1 MAQIQTRNNIQGW
14 GELNCLLQSPVD
26 NYIPSSPDPTPLRM
40 LAFSVAESALQ
51 ADPNSPMFGSLQSMP
66 AHDPWGK
73 TTTSRWSV
81 EPKVSLASRRGQ
93 SKPMW
98 DVIDKARERREKR
111 EKECEYHQSMPKT
124 PANLAASP
132 STVDSSLPTSP
143 VSPTDYNFVL
153 PTGSHLVA
161 SLGPGAAPSK
171 HGLQMPAASP
181 TKQYFPQFTQSAEP
195 SPIKSTFEGLDQ
207 TRPPP
212 VFVPRLSAKAFADV
226 PAPAKSPSQLLKSQ
240 ASPAA
245 RVNYPS
251 RAAKLPSLAQI
262 QKKMGNGHRR
272 NGSAGTMPRP
282 TRSDSES
289 SIELKTPD
297 EELEGLNLVIT
308 RQRSASPPVESRLPQ
323 FLRQR
328 KVQAPRPLSMPSMD
342 YQLGCTEKPYVMITP
357 PSATPSVPPPSARSA
372 TPTRRAFT
380 TPPTRYG
387 ANVGGSPIRPISPT
401 HSIPIITCTPAQ
413 EDDSASETE
422 SEGDV
427 VVFDGMAEELQEMQ
441 EKMERERRGQAMK
454 DKLLSRRR
462 SLQ

>member
-1 MAQIQTRNNIQGW
+1 MAQIQTRHNVQEL

-26 NYIPSSPDPTPLRM
+26 TYIPSSPDPTPLRM

-66 AHDPWGK
+66 PQDPWGK

-111 EKECEYHQSMPKT
+111 EKECEYCWQSFRSV
-124 PANLAASP
+124 LISASP

-161 SLGPGAAPSK
+161 SMGPGAAPSK
-171 HGLQMPAASP
+171 HGLQMPVASP

-272 NGSAGTMPRP
+272 NGSAGAMPRP

-297 EELEGLNLVIT
+297 EELEGLNLVIAS
-308 RQRSASPPVESRLPQ
+308 QRSASPPVESRLPQ

-342 YQLGCTEKPYVMITP
+342 YQLGCAERPYVMITP

-427 VVFDGMAEELQEMQ
+427 VVFDGMAEEIQEMK

>member
-1 MAQIQTRNNIQGW
+1 MAQIQTRNNVQGL
-14 GELNCLLQSPVD
+14 GELTCLLQSPVD
-26 NYIPSSPDPTPLRM
+26 TYIPSSPDPTPLRM

-66 AHDPWGK
+66 PQDPWGK

-207 TRPPP
+207 TLPTFPLPLKAHPSSSSPKLLLLHESTTLPEPPSCP
-212 VFVPRLSAKAFADV
+212 
-226 PAPAKSPSQLLKSQ
+226 LLLRSKRRWVMDTGEMDLLVLC
-240 ASPAA
+240 PGLPDLTA
-245 RVNYPS
+245 RAV
-251 RAAKLPSLAQI
+251 
-262 QKKMGNGHRR
+262 
-272 NGSAGTMPRP
+272 
-282 TRSDSES
+282 S
-289 SIELKTPD
+289 S
-297 EELEGLNLVIT
+297 
-308 RQRSASPPVESRLPQ
+308 SRLP
-323 FLRQR
+323 
-328 KVQAPRPLSMPSMD
+328 M
-342 YQLGCTEKPYVMITP
+342 
-357 PSATPSVPPPSARSA
+357 RSWKA
-372 TPTRRAFT
+372 
-380 TPPTRYG
+380 
-387 ANVGGSPIRPISPT
+387 
-401 HSIPIITCTPAQ
+401 
-413 EDDSASETE
+413 
-422 SEGDV
+422 
-427 VVFDGMAEELQEMQ
+427 
-441 EKMERERRGQAMK
+441 
-454 DKLLSRRR
+454 
-462 SLQ
+462 